1 MQDHVGKLHRPKLS
15 VSPSS
20 LTPIPRESAGED
32 RAALRRSLLA
42 RREQLPDR
50 SAKEAALTA
59 AVVRTVTAIEPRCLG
74 AYCAT
79 RGEFDPMPALRQL
92 AQALPDM
99 QFALPVVDAVARQM
113 RFMAWAP
120 DAALQTGTYGIAVPV
135 DQSREVE
142 PDALLLPCVGFVP
155 AGLRLG
161 YGGGYYDRYLAGRGD
176 VYTIG
181 LAFDLC
187 ELDALRA
194 EPHDHLLDLVLTE
207 TGRFGLG
214 AGLLDERE
222 R

>member
-1 MQDHVGKLHRPKLS
+1 M
-15 VSPSS
+15 SPSP
-20 LTPIPRESAGED
+20 LIPIPRESAGED
-32 RAALRRSLLA
+32 RAALRRALLA
-42 RREQLPDR
+42 QREQLPDR
-50 SAKEAALTA
+50 RAKEAALTA
-59 AVVRTVTAIEPRCLG
+59 AVVRAVAALAPRCLG

-92 AQALPDM
+92 AQTLPEV
-99 QFALPVVDAVARQM
+99 QFALPVVDPAARQM

-120 DAALQTGTYGIAVPV
+120 HEALQAGTYGIAVPV
-135 DQSREVE
+135 DQSRRVE
-142 PDALLLPCVGFVP
+142 PDALLLPCVGFAP

-194 EPHDHLLDLVLTE
+194 EPHDHLLDLILTE

-214 AGLLDERE
+214 AGLLDARE

>member
-1 MQDHVGKLHRPKLS
+1 M
-15 VSPSS
+15 SPSP
-20 LTPIPRESAGED
+20 LIPIPRESAGED
-32 RAALRRSLLA
+32 RAALRRALLA
-42 RREQLPDR
+42 QREQLPDR
-50 SAKEAALTA
+50 RAKEAALTA
-59 AVVRTVTAIEPRCLG
+59 AVVRAVAALAPRCLG

-92 AQALPDM
+92 AQTLPDV
-99 QFALPVVDAVARQM
+99 QFALPVVDPAARQM

-120 DAALQTGTYGIAVPV
+120 HEALQAGTYGIAVPL
-135 DQSREVE
+135 DQSRRVE
-142 PDALLLPCVGFVP
+142 PDALLLPCVGFAP

-194 EPHDHLLDLVLTE
+194 EPHDHLLDLILTE

-214 AGLLDERE
+214 AGLLDARE